1 MASKKLIILSLFA
14 VVSSLFAETAADYV
28 HRGAQKYI
36 FGQEEAAEAEVAT
49 GLAKFPNDP
58 ELQELA
64 GLVHKKKPPP
74 QNQQQQQQQQQNQ
87 QQQQQQNQQQQQK
100 DQQQQQQQQ
109 GQGEQQ
115 QKDQQQSQDQ
125 QSQGKSENQKDQ
137 QEKNNQLQAKNQ
149 PQKNQQQQPGET
161 PSPSPGAEKQQGPQ
175 PSPSP
180 GERQGEESPS
190 PGEGGENETPSPS
203 PGEGENENATPSA
216 TPGESP
222 QKKFA
227 GEVKGAGDD
236 KSQKPPDKNA
246 QVAEAE
252 PEKEGQM
259 SERQAEALLESM
271 KDEEAR
277 VQLDERRAT
286 RHGSCAGR
294 NGAFRNSSYRGTWR
308 RRAGGNHGGWSR
320 NSANGNVPTHRD
332 EQPQFNLQCDIR
344 LYCDAVESGKIHY
357 PASNHSR
364 WKQFAADTGINI
376 KRRGFARSFVWR
388 AAWSRHTRSQ
398 CK

>member
-286 RHGSCAGR
+286 RHALGETVHLEIRVTGARGADAPEAIMVDGLEIRRTGTSQRIEMNNLSLTSSVIYDYTVMPLRAGR
-294 NGAFRNSSYRGTWR
+294 FTIPPQTI
-308 RRAGGNHGGWSR
+308 RA
-320 NSANGNVPTHRD
+320 
-332 EQPQFNLQCDIR
+332 
-344 LYCDAVESGKIHY
+344 
-357 PASNHSR
+357 
-364 WKQFAADTGINI
+364 
-376 KRRGFARSFVWR
+376 
-388 AAWSRHTRSQ
+388 RHTRSQ